1 MQKYQYINL
10 FTLELGRALCN
21 EEYLEDIMKSIDEIR
36 NSIFD
41 KYGVVIPYVR
51 VIDNQKL
58 LPFDYVIKVSN
69 NEVARYTLKK
79 DSILII
85 DTGCV
90 TTTMKG
96 SSTKE
101 PAFGVSAFW
110 ISSAKEDEAKENGY
124 VVASYNKIIKVY
136 FEEIIKNNLY

>member
-1 MQKYQYINL
+1 MQKYRKINL

-21 EEYLEDIMKSIDEIR
+21 EEYLEDIMKSIVEIR
-36 NSIFD
+36 NSVFD

-58 LPFDYVIKVSN
+58 FPYKYVIKVSN
-69 NEVARYTLKK
+69 NEVALYSLKK

-96 SSTKE
+96 SSTKD
-101 PAFGVSAFW
+101 PAFDASSFW

-124 VVASYNKIIKVY
+124 VVASYNKIIKVH
-136 FEEIIKNNLY
+136 FFGIR